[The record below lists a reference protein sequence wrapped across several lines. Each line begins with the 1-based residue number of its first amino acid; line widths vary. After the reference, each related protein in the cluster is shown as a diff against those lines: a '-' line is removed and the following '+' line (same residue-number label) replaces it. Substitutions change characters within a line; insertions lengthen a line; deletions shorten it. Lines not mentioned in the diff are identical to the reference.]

1 MKDDDDKDNVT
12 SITDFV
18 NKSDNG
24 KHKNWEWQRILNLL
38 KDSGPENDEDNKEYA
53 VRRIILDFLQAM
65 TDKPDAPR
73 QAFLFFRPNSIRR
86 LDFVVTRAYR
96 VVCTLTPPS
105 DRREA
110 P

>member
-38 KDSGPENDEDNKEYA
+38 KNSGPEDDEDNKEYA
-53 VRRIILDFLQAM
+53 VRKIILDFLQAM
-65 TDKPDAPR
+65 TDNASEYGLSVDEYMQELEKAGLLPLMPEED
-73 QAFLFFRPNSIRR
+73 
-86 LDFVVTRAYR
+86 D
-96 VVCTLTPPS
+96 
-105 DRREA
+105 D
-110 P
+110 

>member
-24 KHKNWEWQRILNLL
+24 KHKNWEWQRILTLL
-38 KDSGPENDEDNKEYA
+38 KNSGPENDEDNKEYA

-65 TDKPDAPR
+65 TDNASEYGLSVDEYMQELEKAGLLPLMPEED
-73 QAFLFFRPNSIRR
+73 
-86 LDFVVTRAYR
+86 D
-96 VVCTLTPPS
+96 
-105 DRREA
+105 D
-110 P
+110 

>member
-18 NKSDNG
+18 NKSEDG

-38 KDSGPENDEDNKEYA
+38 KDSGPEDDEDNKEYA

-65 TDKPDAPR
+65 TDNASEYGLSVDEYMQELEKAGLLPLMPEED
-73 QAFLFFRPNSIRR
+73 
-86 LDFVVTRAYR
+86 D
-96 VVCTLTPPS
+96 
-105 DRREA
+105 D
-110 P
+110 

>member
-1 MKDDDDKDNVT
+1 
-12 SITDFV
+12 
-18 NKSDNG
+18 
-24 KHKNWEWQRILNLL
+24 
-38 KDSGPENDEDNKEYA
+38 
-53 VRRIILDFLQAM
+53 
-65 TDKPDAPR
+65 KPDAPR

>member
-38 KDSGPENDEDNKEYA
+38 KDSGPENDEDNKEHA

-65 TDKPDAPR
+65 TDNASEYGLSVDEYMQELEKAGLLPLMPEED
-73 QAFLFFRPNSIRR
+73 
-86 LDFVVTRAYR
+86 D
-96 VVCTLTPPS
+96 
-105 DRREA
+105 D
-110 P
+110 

>member
-38 KDSGPENDEDNKEYA
+38 KDSGPEDDEDNKEYA

-65 TDKPDAPR
+65 TDNASEYGLSVDEYMQELEKAGLLPLMPEED
-73 QAFLFFRPNSIRR
+73 
-86 LDFVVTRAYR
+86 D
-96 VVCTLTPPS
+96 
-105 DRREA
+105 D
-110 P
+110 

>member
-53 VRRIILDFLQAM
+53 VRKIILDFLQAM
-65 TDKPDAPR
+65 TDNASEYGLSVDEYMQELEKAGLLPLMPEED
-73 QAFLFFRPNSIRR
+73 
-86 LDFVVTRAYR
+86 D
-96 VVCTLTPPS
+96 
-105 DRREA
+105 D
-110 P
+110 

>member
-38 KDSGPENDEDNKEYA
+38 KNSGPENDEDNKEYA

-65 TDKPDAPR
+65 TDNASEYGLSVDEYMQELEKAGLLPLMPEED
-73 QAFLFFRPNSIRR
+73 
-86 LDFVVTRAYR
+86 D
-96 VVCTLTPPS
+96 
-105 DRREA
+105 D
-110 P
+110 

>member
-38 KDSGPENDEDNKEYA
+38 KDSGPENDDDNKEYA

-65 TDKPDAPR
+65 TDNASEYGLSVDEYMQELEKAGLLPLMPEED
-73 QAFLFFRPNSIRR
+73 
-86 LDFVVTRAYR
+86 D
-96 VVCTLTPPS
+96 
-105 DRREA
+105 D
-110 P
+110 

>member
-38 KDSGPENDEDNKEYA
+38 KNSGPEDDEDNKEYA

-65 TDKPDAPR
+65 TDNASEYGLSVDEYMQELEKAGLLPLMPEED
-73 QAFLFFRPNSIRR
+73 
-86 LDFVVTRAYR
+86 D
-96 VVCTLTPPS
+96 
-105 DRREA
+105 D
-110 P
+110 

>member
-65 TDKPDAPR
+65 TDNASEYGVSVDEYMQELEKAGLLPLMPEED
-73 QAFLFFRPNSIRR
+73 
-86 LDFVVTRAYR
+86 D
-96 VVCTLTPPS
+96 
-105 DRREA
+105 D
-110 P
+110 

>member
-38 KDSGPENDEDNKEYA
+38 KNSGPENDEDNREYA

-65 TDKPDAPR
+65 TDNASEYGLSVDEYMQELEKAGLLPLMPEED
-73 QAFLFFRPNSIRR
+73 
-86 LDFVVTRAYR
+86 D
-96 VVCTLTPPS
+96 
-105 DRREA
+105 D
-110 P
+110 

>member
-65 TDKPDAPR
+65 TDNASEYGLSVDEYMQELEKAGLLPLMPEED
-73 QAFLFFRPNSIRR
+73 
-86 LDFVVTRAYR
+86 D
-96 VVCTLTPPS
+96 
-105 DRREA
+105 D
-110 P
+110 